1 MTSQTFKNTV
11 GSPMLR
17 TLVLITAIIVSMYAF
32 HKKIIMADIQNS
44 VMTKAEA
51 HVMKTELFPAERG
64 ERLET
69 DVRELQT
76 QVREDIKELRQDIK
90 QILWYSKR
98 NHNGR
103 KQ

>member
-1 MTSQTFKNTV
+1 
-11 GSPMLR
+11 MLR
-17 TLVLITAIIVSMYAF
+17 SLILIISVLASMYAF
-32 HKKIIMADIQNS
+32 HKKFIMADIQSS
-44 VMTKAEA
+44 VMTKADA
-51 HVMKTELFPAERG
+51 QTMKISLFTVERG

-90 QILWYSKR
+90 QILWYTKR

-103 KQ
+103 NQ

>member
-1 MTSQTFKNTV
+1 MTATTIKNLTA
-11 GSPMLR
+11 SPMLR
-17 TLVLITAIIVSMYAF
+17 TLALVITLIVSMYAF
-32 HKKIIMADIQNS
+32 HKKIIMADIQGS
-44 VMTKAEA
+44 VMTKADA
-51 HVMKTELFPAERG
+51 QTMKTSLFPIERG

-69 DVRELQT
+69 DVRKLQE

-103 KQ
+103 NQ